1 MNASYEWL
9 RAFVPFKLSPTELR
23 DLLTSRCATVDDLV
37 SLRDDLRDV
46 VIGRVVE
53 VGRHP
58 NSDHLWVTKVD
69 AGGGKL
75 IDVVC
80 GAANVSVN
88 TLYPFAPVGGVLP
101 GGVKIEKRKIRG
113 ETSEGML
120 CSAKELGLGQDQEGI
135 MALSLVAEPGTRFLD
150 AMPIGDTRLVID
162 VLPNRPD
169 LLSHEGLA
177 REIAAATGG
186 TVNRPEIAEQ
196 KPFVIRT
203 HTVKATSGKVGEVTV
218 RLEDTDGCMRYAG
231 AVITGLKVGPSP
243 DWLVQRLQSV
253 GSRSINNVVDVTN
266 YMLLGFGQPM
276 HAFDLQQIARGT
288 VVVRKTRGEELIKT
302 LDGVD
307 RTLPPGAVVIGDAER
322 AQGIAGII
330 GGSGSEVS
338 DSTTEIFLEVA
349 AFNPA
354 RIRATRRKL
363 GISTDA
369 SYRFERGVDV
379 DAIPGLVDYAVRL
392 ILSVAGGVSQGNPI
406 DLYPLPKR
414 PIPISLKLPR
424 VARIL
429 GEPVEAPEVERNL
442 RSVGFRIAPEAKDVL
457 KVSPPSWR
465 HDVHADVDLAEEV
478 ARLRGYDTFSS
489 ELRPFRASAV
499 PDSPLV
505 AVTKRVQERLVGA
518 GLNEVRPMPFV
529 TAGKGATVR
538 VTNPLAEDEAFLRGD
553 LLTTLISRAEY
564 NLARMQG
571 NVRLFEI
578 GTAFFAGEE
587 PAPLPGPKKAAL
599 PREEMHVAALVMGQR
614 SPTHFTK
621 PLPESYDEW
630 DLKYLADIVATAAF
644 PSSEAKLIPA
654 SGDTLWEISVDGRI
668 VGEARRLTLD
678 APVWAKPA
686 FGLELNLEAL
696 EQGQGTSKV
705 FRAIP
710 ATPRAQV
717 DLALLA
723 PTSVTAAQID
733 AVIRREA
740 GDLLE
745 TLTLF
750 DEFTGQGIPEGSRS
764 LAWALTFRHPERTLM
779 DKEVQ
784 GRSEKIV
791 KALEGEL
798 GVRQRTA

>member
-9 RAFVPFKLSPTELR
+9 RTFVPFKLTPTELR
-23 DLLTSRCATVDDLV
+23 DLLTSKCATVDDV
-37 SLRDDLRDV
+37 ISLREDLRDI

-53 VGRHP
+53 VARHP
-58 NSDHLWVTKVD
+58 NSDHLWLTKVD
-69 AGGGKL
+69 AGGGAL
-75 IDVVC
+75 VEVVC
-80 GAANVSVN
+80 GAANVTVN
-88 TLYPFAPVGGVLP
+88 TLYPFAPVGAVLP

-135 MALSLVAEPGTRFLD
+135 MALTVVAEPGTKFLD
-150 AMPIGDTRLVID
+150 AMPISDTRLVID

-186 TVNRPEIAEQ
+186 TVTRPEIAEE

-203 HTVKATSGKVGEVTV
+203 HTVKATSGKVGDVTV
-218 RLEDTDGCMRYAG
+218 RLEDSDGCHRYAG

-243 DWLVQRLQSV
+243 TWLARRIEAA

-276 HAFDLQQIARGT
+276 HAFDLEKIARGT

-307 RTLPPGAVVIGDAER
+307 RTMPPGAVVIGDAER

-330 GGSGSEVS
+330 GGSGSEVT
-338 DSTTEIFLEVA
+338 DETTEIFLEVA

-354 RIRATRRKL
+354 RIRATRRAL

-392 ILSVAGGVSQGNPI
+392 ILSVAGGIPQGSPI

-414 PIPISLKLPR
+414 PTPVSLRLAR
-424 VARIL
+424 VARLL
-429 GEPVEAPEVERNL
+429 GEPVESGEVEKNL

-457 KVSPPSWR
+457 KITPPSWR
-465 HDVHADVDLAEEV
+465 HDVKGEVDLAEEI

-505 AVTKRVQERLVGA
+505 PVIKRVEGALVA
-518 GLNEVRPMPFV
+518 TGLLEVRPMPFV
-529 TAGKGATVR
+529 SEGKGGTVR
-538 VTNPLAEDEAFLRGD
+538 VTNPLAEDEAYLRGD
-553 LLTTLISRAEY
+553 LLTTLIARAEH
-564 NLARMQG
+564 NLAHMQG

-578 GTAFFAGEE
+578 GTAFFAGDA
-587 PAPLPGPKKAAL
+587 PANLPGPKRAML

-614 SPTHFTK
+614 TPTHFTRAVQ
-621 PLPESYDEW
+621 PSYDEW
-630 DLKYLADIVATAAF
+630 DIKFVAETTAAAAF
-644 PSSEAKLIPA
+644 PGAAVKLIPG
-654 SGDTLWEISVDGRI
+654 SGETLWDISVNGAT
-668 VGEARRLTLD
+668 VGVARRLKLD
-678 APVWAKPA
+678 APVWARPA
-686 FGLELNLEAL
+686 FGLEINLQAS
-696 EQGQGTSKV
+696 EQTAVKNKSY
-705 FRAIP
+705 RPIP
-710 ATPRAQV
+710 VTPRVQV
-717 DLALLA
+717 DLALVA
-723 PTSVTAAQID
+723 ATSVTAAQID
-733 AVIRREA
+733 ELIRREA
-740 GDLLE
+740 GELLE
-745 TLTLF
+745 SLTLF
-750 DEFTGQGIPEGSRS
+750 DEFVGQGIPEGSRS
-764 LAWALTFRHPERTLM
+764 LAWALTFRHPERTLK

-784 GRSEKIV
+784 GRIETIV

>member
-9 RAFVPFKLSPTELR
+9 RTFVPFKLTPTELR

-37 SLRDDLRDV
+37 SLREDLHDI
-46 VIGRVVE
+46 VIARVVE
-53 VGRHP
+53 AVRHP
-58 NSDHLWVTKVD
+58 NSDHLWLTKVD
-69 AGGGKL
+69 AGTGTVV
-75 IDVVC
+75 DVVC
-80 GAANVSVN
+80 GAANVTVDA
-88 TLYPFAPVGGVLP
+88 LYPFAPVGAVLP
-101 GGVKIEKRKIRG
+101 GGVKVEKRKIRG

-120 CSAKELGLGQDQEGI
+120 CSAKELGLGQDEEGI
-135 MALSLVAEPGTRFLD
+135 MALTVVAEPGTKFLD

-186 TVNRPEIAEQ
+186 TVTRPEITDE

-203 HTVKATSGKVGEVTV
+203 HTVKATSGRVGDVTV
-218 RLEDTDGCMRYAG
+218 RLEDADGCLRYAG
-231 AVITGLKVGPSP
+231 AVITGLKVAPSP
-243 DWLVQRLQSV
+243 TWLARRIEAA

-276 HAFDLQQIARGT
+276 HAFDLDKIARST

-322 AQGIAGII
+322 AQAIAGII

-338 DSTTEIFLEVA
+338 DETTEIFLEVA

-354 RIRATRRKL
+354 RIRATRRAL

-392 ILSVAGGVSQGNPI
+392 ILSVAGGIPQGSPI

-414 PIPISLKLPR
+414 PLPISLRLAR
-424 VARIL
+424 VARLL
-429 GEPVEAPEVERNL
+429 GEPVETGEVERNL

-457 KVSPPSWR
+457 KISPPSWR
-465 HDVHADVDLAEEV
+465 HDVKGEVDLAEEI

-505 AVTKRVQERLVGA
+505 PVIRRVRDALVA
-518 GLNEVRPMPFV
+518 TGLLEVRPMPFV
-529 TAGKGATVR
+529 AEGKGATVR

-553 LLTTLISRAEY
+553 LLTTLVARAEH

-571 NVRLFEI
+571 NVRLFEV
-578 GTAFFAGEE
+578 GTAFFVGES
-587 PAPLPGPKKAAL
+587 PANLPGPKKAAL
-599 PREEMHVAALVMGQR
+599 PREEVHVAALVMGQR
-614 SPTHFTK
+614 APTHFTRAVQ
-621 PLPESYDEW
+621 PSYDEW
-630 DLKYLADIVATAAF
+630 DIKYVAETTAAAAF
-644 PSSEAKLIPA
+644 PGAAVKLVPG
-654 SGDTLWEISVDGRI
+654 SGEILWDISVDGKT
-668 VGEARRLTLD
+668 VGSARRLKLD
-678 APVWAKPA
+678 APVWARPA
-686 FGLELNLEAL
+686 FGLEINLEAI
-696 EQGQGTSKV
+696 EQTAVRNKAY
-705 FRAIP
+705 RPIP
-710 ATPRAQV
+710 LTPRVQV
-717 DLALLA
+717 DLALVA
-723 PTSVTAAQID
+723 ATTVTAAQID
-733 AVIRREA
+733 EVIRREA
-740 GDLLE
+740 GELLE
-745 TLTLF
+745 SLTLF
-750 DEFTGQGIPEGSRS
+750 DEFIGQGIPEGSRS
-764 LAWALTFRHPERTLM
+764 LAWALTFRHPERTLK

-784 GRSEKIV
+784 GRTETIV

-798 GVRQRTA
+798 GVRQRTS

>member
-1 MNASYEWL
+1 
-9 RAFVPFKLSPTELR
+9 
-23 DLLTSRCATVDDLV
+23 
-37 SLRDDLRDV
+37 
-46 VIGRVVE
+46 
-53 VGRHP
+53 
-58 NSDHLWVTKVD
+58 
-69 AGGGKL
+69 
-75 IDVVC
+75 VC
-80 GAANVSVN
+80 GAANVTVN
-88 TLYPFAPVGGVLP
+88 TLYPFAPVGAVLP
-101 GGVKIEKRKIRG
+101 GGVKIEKKKIRG

-120 CSAKELGLGQDQEGI
+120 CSAKELGLGQDEEGI

-203 HTVKATSGKVGEVTV
+203 HTVKATSGKVGDITV

-231 AVITGLKVGPSP
+231 AVISGLKVGPSP

-253 GSRSINNVVDVTN
+253 GTRSINNVVDVTN

-276 HAFDLQQIARGT
+276 HAFDLQQIAHGT

-338 DSTTEIFLEVA
+338 DTTTQIFLEVA

-392 ILSVAGGVSQGNPI
+392 ILSLAGGVPQGNPI

-414 PIPISLKLPR
+414 PVPISMKLPR

-429 GEPVEAPEVERNL
+429 GEPVDAQEVERNL

-587 PAPLPGPKKAAL
+587 PAPLPGPKRAAL
-599 PREEMHVAALVMGQR
+599 PREEMHVAAIVMGQR

-621 PLPESYDEW
+621 PLPESYDDW

-644 PSSEAKLIPA
+644 PSSAVKLIPA
-654 SGDTLWEISVDGRI
+654 SGDTLWEISVDGHT

-696 EQGQGTSKV
+696 EQGPASSKAY
-705 FRAIP
+705 RAIP